1 MAKNGYNMRTNGYCR
16 QNKLFIRG
24 EMIIMRNIKEYKT
37 PVAEIT
43 EFECADIITESA
55 APLDKAPK
63 GVSDRT
69 YVNAGG
75 KSWSD
80 IYNK

>member
-1 MAKNGYNMRTNGYCR
+1 
-16 QNKLFIRG
+16 
-24 EMIIMRNIKEYKT
+24 MRNIKAYKT